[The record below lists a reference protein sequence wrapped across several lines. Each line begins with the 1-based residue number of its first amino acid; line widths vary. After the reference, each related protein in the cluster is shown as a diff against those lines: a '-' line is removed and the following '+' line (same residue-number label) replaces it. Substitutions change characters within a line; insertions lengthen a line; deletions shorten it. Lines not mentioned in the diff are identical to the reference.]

1 MLENPAL
8 RSLGSAGLQS
18 QGFSTIPG
26 REWEPSAQL
35 CCYYFLFPCKE
46 GSYRL
51 ATALLSL
58 AILKKW
64 KPLSAYT
71 RATSGME
78 WVRMCVCLWRDA
90 STAMHAKLQ
99 GQWKEPSCKATRW
112 GTSGPSLFRHPRYT
126 LVIIDQFTRWV
137 CPWPRAWDDS
147 KETCVQLY
155 CLIWTPSWVAR
166 QPVSSESSLL
176 QSVCKVLQITKTI
189 PLTIL
194 LLTNRW
200 SSSTEPYSRW
210 SAMWTRTKRTET
222 SICLY
227 SSQVKTSSH
236 GVHT

>member
-51 ATALLSL
+51 ATALLSP

-112 GTSGPSLFRHPRYT
+112 GTSGPSPFRHPRYI

-155 CLIWTPSWVAR
+155 CSIWTPSWVAR
-166 QPVSSESSLL
+166 QPVSRLWEFSVTECMQGPADHKDNTLYHPASNKQVEQLNRTLL
-176 QSVCKVLQITKTI
+176 QMIRYV
-189 PLTIL
+189 
-194 LLTNRW
+194 N
-200 SSSTEPYSRW
+200 
-210 SAMWTRTKRTET
+210 
-222 SICLY
+222 
-227 SSQVKTSSH
+227 
-236 GVHT
+236 